1 VGCFLARCI
10 VKFLALRPNLLTEES
25 FAEGIAYLCQ
35 VDPDLKRVHA
45 EFGPPPLWQREPGFA
60 TLVHIIL
67 EQQVSTASA
76 DATLAKLRHA
86 IPVLTP
92 ENFLGLSEIEL
103 RQIGFSRQKTA
114 YCQGLAHLVLD
125 RELDLEELAELDDG
139 AVRSRL
145 LQIKG
150 IGSWT
155 ADNYLLMALLRTD
168 ILPAGDLALIT
179 ALQELKGLVSRPT
192 VEDLEQAAL
201 LWRPWRAVAARFL
214 WHFYLS
220 KRNTPV

>member
-1 VGCFLARCI
+1 MPPVTLDDI
-10 VKFLALRPNLLTEES
+10 S
-25 FAEGIAYLCQ
+25 FASGITHLCE
-35 VDPDLKRVHA
+35 VDPDLKRIHT
-45 EFGPPPLWQREPGFA
+45 EFGPPPLWRREPGFA

-76 DATLAKLRHA
+76 DATLAKLRKA
-86 IPVLTP
+86 VSPLTP
-92 ENFLGLSEIEL
+92 ENFLGLGETEL

-114 YCQGLAHLVLD
+114 YCQGLARLILD
-125 RELDLEELAELDDG
+125 GELDLQELAELEDG

-150 IGSWT
+150 IGNWT
-155 ADNYLLMALLRTD
+155 ADNYLLMALLRPD

-179 ALQELKGLVSRPT
+179 ALQELRGLVSRPT
-192 VEDLEQAAL
+192 VEDLENAAL